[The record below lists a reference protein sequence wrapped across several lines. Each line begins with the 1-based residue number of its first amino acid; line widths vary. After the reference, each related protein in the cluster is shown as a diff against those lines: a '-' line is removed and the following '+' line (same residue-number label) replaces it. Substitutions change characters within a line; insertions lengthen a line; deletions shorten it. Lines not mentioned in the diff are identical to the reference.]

1 MGGAWIKNN
10 IEGLNNDVPNYAWSF
25 ELITPE
31 NGLLIESSALLCEV
45 SFDCLMYLQAE
56 AVLGDCFPEYGTDFP
71 IRFDFLDTFG
81 GGNLSLQCHPR
92 PQYMKENFG
101 ENFAQEETYYILDT
115 KDNASVF
122 LGFCDNIEPE
132 NFRHDLEESFKYNK
146 TFDPDKYILRHPVR
160 KHDLLLIPYGTIHGS
175 GKNNLVLE
183 ISTTPYIFTFKMYD
197 WQRPDLDGKPRPLNI
212 ERGMKNLYFDR
223 KGDFVTSSL
232 ISRPELLA
240 EGSDWQLFRLPT
252 HETHTYDVNRYH
264 FQSSIEIATNN
275 KCLVMSLT
283 EGKSID
289 VETMNGFRT
298 TFSFAETF
306 VIPAEAKSARI
317 TNNSSSEAV
326 LVKAF
331 MK

>member
-1 MGGAWIKNN
+1 MQ
-10 IEGLNNDVPNYAWSF
+10 
-25 ELITPE
+25 
-31 NGLLIESSALLCEV
+31 V
-45 SFDCLMYLQAE
+45 SFWDSVIRLNLKISEMILKK
-56 AVLGDCFPEYGTDFP
+56 VLNTT
-71 IRFDFLDTFG
+71 R
-81 GGNLSLQCHPR
+81 
-92 PQYMKENFG
+92 
-101 ENFAQEETYYILDT
+101 A
-115 KDNASVF
+115 
-122 LGFCDNIEPE
+122 
-132 NFRHDLEESFKYNK
+132 
-146 TFDPDKYILRHPVR
+146 FDPDKYILRHPVK
-160 KHDLLLIPYGTIHGS
+160 KHDLLLIPYGTIHAS

-223 KGDFVTSSL
+223 KGDFVTASL
-232 ISRPELLA
+232 IAQPELLA

-264 FQSSIEIATNN
+264 FQSSIEIQTNN

-298 TFSFAETF
+298 TFNYAETF
-306 VIPAEAKSARI
+306 VIPAEARSVRI
-317 TNNSSSEAV
+317 TNKSSSEAV